1 MPFICTDPFATDT
14 LDVSQNT
21 AIPVICSY
29 NSQGECKP
37 LCFRYTYENGDTEKV
52 SIDRIEYSK
61 HNSVF
66 GTIYRCLVT
75 VAGSQRYV
83 SLYYHD
89 KTRTW
94 SLRNS

>member
-1 MPFICTDPFATDT
+1 MFTFTDPYLTDT

-21 AIPVICSY
+21 VIPVICSY
-29 NSQGECKP
+29 NTKGECRP
-37 LCFRYTYENGDTEKV
+37 ICFRYTFQNGDTEKV

-61 HNSVF
+61 PNSVF
-66 GTIYRCLVT
+66 GTIYCCLVT
-75 VAGSQRYV
+75 VAGAQRYV
-83 SLYYHD
+83 YLYYHD

>member
-14 LDVSQNT
+14 LDVSNNT
-21 AIPVICSY
+21 VIPMICSY
-29 NSQGECKP
+29 NTNGECKP
-37 LCFRYTYENGDTEKV
+37 ICFRYTHVNGDTEKV
-52 SIDRIEYSK
+52 TIDRIEYSK
-61 HNSVF
+61 PNSVF